1 MNVLITNVGRR
12 GYLVDY
18 LKRLQNLITNVY
30 VSDCDNTA
38 SGLYSN
44 NDGKFLLPR
53 PADNEELYIEKL
65 TKLCKDKDISV
76 VFPVIDPEIFILSKY
91 KNHFKK
97 EGITVIV
104 SDSKVLDICY
114 DKINMNRFLD
124 DSGLLYPKTY
134 TSLDLFIEALR
145 KGDIKFPVIVK
156 PIYGSGSVETTI
168 VSDKNKA
175 CALFHDGMMIQEVI
189 IGQEYGIDVLND
201 LEKKPIRC
209 TIKKKLSMRSGETDK
224 AVTVKDNNI
233 LETAKKLAL
242 SLGHVGNL
250 DFDVIV
256 RDKKVFI
263 IDLNP
268 RFGGGY
274 PATHTAGND
283 YIELIL
289 RMVKGESIPPLF
301 NTYQEGLLIMKTIG
315 ICSVKYSEIQM
326 IESV

>member
-18 LKRLQNLITNVY
+18 LKKHQDLITNVF

-53 PADNEELYIEKL
+53 PADNEGLYIEKL
-65 TKLCKDKDISV
+65 TKLCKEKDINV

-91 KNHFKK
+91 KNHFIK
-97 EGITVIV
+97 EGVSVIV
-104 SDSKVLDICY
+104 SDSKVLDTCY
-114 DKINMNRFLD
+114 DKTKMNRFLD

-134 TSLDLFIEALR
+134 TSLDLFREALR
-145 KGDIKFPVIVK
+145 KRSVQFPIIVK

-168 VSDKNKA
+168 VSDLDKVN
-175 CALFHDGMMIQEVI
+175 ALFHDGMMIQEVI

-201 LEKKPIRC
+201 FEKKPIRC

-224 AVTVKDNNI
+224 AITVKDDNI
-233 LETAKKLAL
+233 LKTAKKLAR

-250 DFDVIV
+250 DFDIIV
-256 RDKKVFI
+256 RDDKVFI

-289 RMVKGESIPPLF
+289 RMVKGESIPAQF

-315 ICSVKYSEIQM
+315 ICSVKYSETKM
-326 IESV
+326 TEWV